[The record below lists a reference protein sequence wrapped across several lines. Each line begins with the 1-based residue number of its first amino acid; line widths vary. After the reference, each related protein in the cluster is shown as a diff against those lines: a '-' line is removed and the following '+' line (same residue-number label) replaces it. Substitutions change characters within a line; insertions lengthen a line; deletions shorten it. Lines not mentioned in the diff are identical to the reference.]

1 MPVLPSGRRIEF
13 SLDRFHALLR
23 LMDPGKACQVAENMR
38 DPDDLLF
45 VLDAVHFGLQDA
57 SPYFAG
63 YVASD
68 WKIGASDWNTADRE
82 ALQAWLAS
90 PDARAGRAEAIR
102 YVQSLVRGDQGIIY
116 PYTLVHDAR
125 HVPGSLMR
133 Q

>member
-1 MPVLPSGRRIEF
+1 MPVLPSGRRVEF

-23 LMDPGKACQVAENMR
+23 LMDAGKARQVAENMR

-45 VLDAVHFGLQDA
+45 VLDAVHFSLEDG

-68 WKIGASDWNTADRE
+68 WKICTSDWKTADRE

-90 PDARAGRAEAIR
+90 PDARAARAEAIR
-102 YVQSLVRGDQGIIY
+102 YIQSLVRGGHDIDY
-116 PYTLVHDAR
+116 PYALVHDAR